1 MWRRRKE
8 ARLPNLANDLVA
20 ECEAFLSGAY
30 LRYLVDRCREIP
42 AWVWINDLAHGDE
55 AEVRRAAA
63 RSNDRSDPH
72 SLIVDIAR
80 EILMAIDEGIITLK
94 ALQRRTLHSPR
105 TRSGRKMRARGS
117 DDSAA
122 LTRELKAVIASGLQ
136 PLPWHGADPG
146 S

>member
-80 EILMAIDEGIITLK
+80 EILVAVDEGNITLK
-94 ALQRRTLHSPR
+94 ALQRRTLIPLELALADR
-105 TRSGRKMRARGS
+105 CDLAVPT
-117 DDSAA
+117 DSAA
-122 LTRELKAVIASGLQ
+122 FTRVLKEVIASGLQ
-136 PLPWHGADPG
+136 PLPWCGEDP
-146 S
+146 